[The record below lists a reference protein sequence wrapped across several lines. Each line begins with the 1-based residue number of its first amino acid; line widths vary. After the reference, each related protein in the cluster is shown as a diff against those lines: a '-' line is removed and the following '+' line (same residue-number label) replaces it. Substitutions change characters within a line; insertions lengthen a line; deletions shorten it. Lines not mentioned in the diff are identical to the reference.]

1 MRAKPDKGSLCVLQA
16 TVGTFTFPHRATAAR
31 EKEELARLLAD
42 SRQRLQQTTGP
53 LSAHVSQTLAWG
65 SVVLARL
72 ARESS
77 GMPGRIAAGGGVEA
91 LVVGLTRSQR
101 MDKSVVLDSMCTI
114 MQATSGVVEPWRS
127 VHLLWFSNVCACDQ
141 PSTMLLPVRVLRC
154 VSMYACLHA

>member
-1 MRAKPDKGSLCVLQA
+1 MRAKPDTESVLQA
-16 TVGTFTFPHRATAAR
+16 TVGTFTFPHRATAVR

-42 SRQRLQQTTGP
+42 SRQRLQQTSGQ
-53 LSAHVSQTLAWG
+53 LQAHASQTMAWG

-77 GMPGRIAAGGGVEA
+77 GMPSRIAAGGGVEA

-127 VHLLWFSNVCACDQ
+127 VHLLWCSSLCVRDQ
-141 PSTMLLPVRVLRC
+141 SSIMLLPVRVLRC
-154 VSMYACLHA
+154 VSMCACLYA